1 MNGAVPLV
9 MLSHL
14 AREADVKRAL
24 GEINALDV
32 VSSEAVLI
40 RIEDQELD

>member
-1 MNGAVPLV
+1 

-14 AREADVKRAL
+14 AREADVMRAL

-32 VSSEAVLI
+32 VNSEAVLI